1 METTKRV
8 PQGLGNLAQNAR
20 FPHSH
25 SQLSIDETENTKP
38 RTEERDRSTRCL
50 DRHAVMAGFAVS
62 VNGRFSD
69 VHRGTEFLRMTAAR
83 NDTSCHG
90 PTPVASKNPQFA

>member
-1 METTKRV
+1 METTKRF
-8 PQGLGNLAQNAR
+8 PQELGNLAQNAR

-25 SQLSIDETENTKP
+25 SQPSLEERGNKETENAK
-38 RTEERDRSTRCL
+38 ERDRSTTHCL

-69 VHRGTEFLRMTAAR
+69 VHRGHCGQFLDDIRPAIL
-83 NDTSCHG
+83 
-90 PTPVASKNPQFA
+90 